1 MQIKTAD
8 GEKDVASKGLAGT
21 ALGLAIPG
29 TVAFLN
35 QMSGCGNGI
44 LGGLFGGNCCGN
56 GVAGQDTRVISALEA
71 QIAKLEAERYTDNVG
86 LELYRQTVAEN
97 KAQTEKTT
105 SNFNILYQFAADI
118 DKRFAVAEA
127 VNAER
132 LRCQNERITAL
143 EALTK
148 TVIPTS
154 SICPEVMPRYNSF
167 TVPTNTT
174 PTA

>member
-8 GEKDVASKGLAGT
+8 GEKDVASKGLGGA

-29 TVAFLN
+29 TLAFLN
-35 QMSGCGNGI
+35 QMNGGCNGV
-44 LGGLFGGNCCGN
+44 LGGLFGGNCSTE
-56 GVAGQDTRVISALEA
+56 DTRVISALEA
-71 QIAKLEAERYTDNVG
+71 QIAKLESEKYTDSVG
-86 LELYRQTVAEN
+86 LELYKQTVAEN
-97 KAQTEKTT
+97 KAQTEKTN
-105 SNFNILYQFAADI
+105 SNFNILYTFAADI

-132 LRCQNERITAL
+132 LRCQNERISAL

-148 TVIPTS
+148 TVIPAS
-154 SICPEVMPRYNSF
+154 SICPEVMPRYNSW
-167 TVPTNTT
+167 TAPTTTT